1 MLSPQDIDELT
12 AFMHELAEAAAKV
25 TLPHFRAGLD
35 VDHKEG
41 RHAFDP
47 VTAADRDAE
56 AAIRKLIGARY
67 PSHGILGEEHGRETG
82 SSDHLWVIDPIDGTR
97 SFICGVPLWGTLVAL
112 NDGNRPVIGMMD
124 QPFTRERFIGRPGG
138 STLSSP
144 HGTTV
149 LKSSGCKA
157 LADAKLGNTDAGM
170 FTDPKEKSAFRELSS
185 KVRLRRFGG
194 DCYFYCL
201 LAAGTIDLVVETA
214 LEAYDIQALIPI
226 IENAGG
232 IVTDWQGG
240 DPQAGGNVVA
250 AATPELHKAALEIL
264 SQA

>member
-1 MLSPQDIDELT
+1 MLSPQEIDELT

-56 AAIRKLIGARY
+56 AAIRKLIGERY
-67 PSHGILGEEHGRETG
+67 PAHGILGEEHGKAVG

-124 QPFTRERFIGRPGG
+124 QPFTRERFIGPGG
-138 STLSSP
+138 TTLTSP

-149 LKSSGCKA
+149 LKASSCKL

-170 FTDPKEKSAFRELSS
+170 FTDPKERLPSASS
-185 KVRLRRFGG
+185 PRKCGCARFGG

-226 IENAGG
+226 IENARHRHRLAGRR
-232 IVTDWQGG
+232 
-240 DPQAGGNVVA
+240 PQAGGNVVA